1 MLFRSAQSAA
11 ARLSQIEPDAP
22 HAGVLFGSVVLEA
35 QMGHQA
41 EHGAIRRQYQ
51 PIYIGQALLLSRI
64 DQAAHQLRA
73 KTAPLPGVANDQSV
87 FGTPAVG
94 IPQIMRKTDDM
105 LDRKSVG

>member
-73 KTAPLPGVANDQSV
+73 KTAPLPGVDNDQRSREHRLGKGLV
-87 FGTPAVG
+87 ATLKYRGAP
-94 IPQIMRKTDDM
+94 
-105 LDRKSVG
+105 